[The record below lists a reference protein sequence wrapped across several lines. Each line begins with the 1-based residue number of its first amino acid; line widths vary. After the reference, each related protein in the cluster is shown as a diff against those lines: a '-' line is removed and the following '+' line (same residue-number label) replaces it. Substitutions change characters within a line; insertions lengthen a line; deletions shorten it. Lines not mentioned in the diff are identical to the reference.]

1 MNVEKYEVVAAAA
14 VKMFRELV
22 LEYEGPPEKLRIYL
36 LRKLD
41 EMNSRADRLLANIV
55 DLIL

>member
-14 VKMFRELV
+14 VKTFRELV
-22 LEYEGPPEKLRIYL
+22 LEYEGPPEKLQGYL